1 MRKTHKIKQKMR
13 KKGLIYINV
22 SHQNPKNSKLKKKI
36 IILKFQTEGKELK
49 KKWIKFVQKWPQ
61 KLPPMK

>member
-22 SHQNPKNSKLKKKI
+22 SHQNPKIQNQKKKK
-36 IILKFQTEGKELK
+36 ILKFQTEGKELK